1 MTAIKGI
8 GHAVLYV
15 SDPEASAAWY
25 GDILG
30 MERVIDSSRIP
41 AIFLSF
47 GWRDHD
53 LALFQAPP
61 GQSLGQQ
68 DINHLALELDTDLEG
83 FKAFRRRLVDRGVT
97 ITGTV
102 DHGVSYGIYFL
113 DPDGHQLEAFMQ
125 RTPAEADQ
133 HEAFRTAGVKAT
145 PIDLDSITD

>member
-1 MTAIKGI
+1 MTTIKGI

-30 MERVIDSSRIP
+30 MERVIYSEQFQ

-83 FKAFRRRLVDRGVT
+83 FKAFRRRLIDKDVT

>member
-1 MTAIKGI
+1 MTTFKGI

-25 GDILG
+25 GEVLG
-30 MERVIDSSRIP
+30 MQRVIDSEHFQ

-47 GWRDHD
+47 GTRDHD

-61 GQSLGQQ
+61 GQQLGQQ
-68 DINHLALELDTDLEG
+68 DFNHIALELDEDLEG
-83 FKAFRRRLVDRGVT
+83 FKAFRRRLVDKGVT

-133 HEAFRTAGVKAT
+133 HEAFRAAGVKAT
-145 PIDLDSITD
+145 PIDLESIAD

>member
-1 MTAIKGI
+1 MSTIKGF

-15 SDPEASAAWY
+15 SDPEASARWY
-25 GDILG
+25 CETLG
-30 MERVIDSSRIP
+30 MERVIDSEAFQ

-53 LALFQAPP
+53 LALIQAPA

-68 DINHLALELDTDLEG
+68 DVHHLALELDTDLEG
-83 FKAFRRRLVDRGVT
+83 FKAFRRRLVEKDVT

-102 DHGVSYGIYFL
+102 DHGVSFGIYFL

-133 HEAFRTAGVKAT
+133 HEAFRTAGVKAD
-145 PIDLDSITD
+145 PIDLENIAD

>member
-1 MTAIKGI
+1 MSTIKGI

-15 SDPEASAAWY
+15 SDPEASARWY
-25 GDILG
+25 SEVLG
-30 MERVIDSSRIP
+30 MQRVIDSEHFQ

-61 GQSLGQQ
+61 GHSLGQQ
-68 DINHLALELDTDLEG
+68 DINHLALEFGEDLEG
-83 FKAFRRRLVDRGVT
+83 LKAFRRRLVEMGVT

-113 DPDGHQLEAFMQ
+113 DPDGHQLEMFLQ
-125 RTPAEADQ
+125 RTPPDEDQ
-133 HEAFRTAGVKAT
+133 HEAFRTVGVKAT
-145 PIDLDSITD
+145 PIDLDSATG

>member
-1 MTAIKGI
+1 MSAIKGI

-25 GDILG
+25 ADILG
-30 MERVIDSSRIP
+30 MSTVIEEPRIP

-53 LALFQAPP
+53 LALFKAPP
-61 GQSLGQQ
+61 GHNLGQQ
-68 DINHLALELDTDLEG
+68 EYNHLALELDEDLEG
-83 FKAFRRRLVDRGVT
+83 LKAFRRRLVEKGVT

-102 DHGVSYGIYFL
+102 DHVISYGIYFL
-113 DPDGHQLEAFMQ
+113 DPDGHQLEVFMQ
-125 RTPAEADQ
+125 RTPRDADQ

-145 PIDLDSITD
+145 PIDLEDVTG